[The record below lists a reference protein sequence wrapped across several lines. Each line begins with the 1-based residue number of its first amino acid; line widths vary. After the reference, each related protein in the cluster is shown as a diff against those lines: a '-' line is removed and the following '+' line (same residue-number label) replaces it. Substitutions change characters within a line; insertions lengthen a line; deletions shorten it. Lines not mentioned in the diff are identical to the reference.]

1 MELSMNRSVL
11 RFGLVVLYVAASLA
25 APGPLFAQGT
35 TQTLSGSVVDPTG
48 AVVPGADVSAKHTG
62 TGVVSA
68 AVSNADGLFS
78 IPSLP
83 IGTYT
88 VTVTLQGFKTVL
100 INNVVLTSGAGAN
113 VKATMEIGGV
123 SEQVTVA
130 SSSEIVQTQSSA
142 ISQTINTKQITQLP
156 ITSRSAM
163 DFVNMLPGVTTANGN
178 RQAVINGL
186 PRGVINITL
195 DGVNVQDNTLRTSD
209 GFFAIVSPRLDA
221 IEEVTVSTASQ
232 DSGDAGQGAV
242 QVKFVTRSG
251 TNTFTGSGYMFAR
264 RDWLNA
270 NTWFNNRD
278 GVKKAKLR
286 QNQGGFRAGG
296 PIVLPG
302 FDGRNKAF
310 FFFNYEELRQPNE
323 VTRNNRNVLTP
334 NAQAGN
340 YCYTGGCVNLLQLAA
355 ANGQTTTVDPTI
367 AKVLGDI
374 RSAVSGGSL
383 ATVDQN
389 VQVFTFNVPVLTS
402 RKYPTFSLDYNLT
415 SNHRAKFAYNYQKF
429 SDYPDTLNR
438 MEYSFPGMPVS
449 AGQTSI
455 RLGWSGSMRS
465 TLGRN
470 LVNEARLGY
479 SGAPVRFFDEIT
491 TDMYSGYQGFELN
504 FPTVGSRLTGPTPV
518 DAFRPQSRN
527 ANSLLIDDTVNWLKG
542 SHSLSFG
549 GAFTQYD
556 IWAKDQ
562 RVIPT
567 VNFQVVGNDP
577 ANAMFVAANFPGSA
591 GADITAASNL
601 YALLTGR
608 VSSIQAD
615 ARLDADTGKYV
626 YVGPGMQEGR
636 LREYEFFA
644 QDRWRIRQNLTLN
657 LGLRYALQNPFQA
670 KNSLYSTA
678 NINQVCGLSGAASDN
693 SCNLFKQGS
702 LPGQRS
708 TYDQYTEGS
717 KAHNTDL
724 DNFAPSVGIAWTP
737 VQKDGVLGALMGREG
752 DFVIRGGYNRAYSR
766 PGMNDYTGRLNN
778 NPGIQINADRTQGL
792 NNLGAVPLLLRDTA
806 RLGPPA
812 IAETPTYPLV
822 PTVANSINTF
832 DPNLQ
837 VPSADSW
844 SAGIQRG
851 IGRDMAV
858 EVRYVGT
865 RSRDGWSAP
874 GAGVGGFNYNEFNIT
889 ENGFLQEFRRAQANL
904 RANLAATGTASFA
917 FTGAPG
923 TSPLPIFLAYY
934 NAQPQANAGNPA
946 LYTGGSWNNAALLA
960 FLAERNPNP
969 YGFASNNATNGLQGN
984 GTFRQNAVTAGL
996 PANFF
1001 IANPEVTNANVV
1013 KNYFKTRY
1021 NSLQLEF
1028 RRRYSKGFQFQ
1039 ASYAFGHEYDNQFAS
1054 FLRGEYWQRPS
1065 GNTGDIPHA
1074 FKVNAIYD
1082 LPFGRGR
1089 RFGGNVNGF
1098 VDRII
1103 GGWQLG
1109 MYSRLQSGT
1118 PVNLGNVRLVG
1129 MSASDVTKMFKVHE
1143 YAPRGVNATAP
1154 VALYMLPQEILE
1166 NTIRAFNVSATSA
1179 TGYGN
1184 LGVPTGR
1191 YFAPANGPDCI
1202 EVGNG
1207 NYGDCG
1213 IRSLVING
1221 PRFQQHDLR
1230 IAKRTTIAGRTN
1242 LEIAAQMLN
1251 VFNHPN
1257 FLAVSGIGNTTI
1269 DNYRVT
1275 GLQGQ
1280 DTARVVQLEFR
1291 FNW

>member
-1 MELSMNRSVL
+1 MNRSVM
-11 RFGLVVLYVAASLA
+11 RWGLVVLCVAVSLA
-25 APGPLFAQGT
+25 APRVLSAQGS

-48 AVVPGADVSAKHTG
+48 AVVPGADISAKHGG
-62 TGVVSA
+62 TGVVNTT
-68 AVSNADGLFS
+68 VSNAEGFFS

-83 IGTYT
+83 IGAYT
-88 VTVTLQGFKTVL
+88 VTVTLQGFKTVV
-100 INNVVLTSGAGAN
+100 INNVVLTSAAGAN

-130 SSSEIVQTQSSA
+130 SSSEIVQTQSST

-156 ITSRSAM
+156 LTTRSAM

-186 PRGVINITL
+186 PRGTINITL

-251 TNTFTGSGYMFAR
+251 TNTFTGSGYFFAR

-278 GVKKAKLR
+278 GVKKAKLK
-286 QNQGGFRAGG
+286 QDQGGFRAGG
-296 PIVLPG
+296 PIVFPG

-334 NAQAGN
+334 AAQAGN
-340 YCYTGGCVNLLQLAA
+340 YCYTGGCVNVLQLAA
-355 ANGQTTTVDPTI
+355 ANGQTTSLDPTVS
-367 AKVLGDI
+367 KVLADI

-383 ATVDQN
+383 ADIDQN
-389 VQVFTFNVPVLTS
+389 VQVFTFNVPVMTS
-402 RKYPTFSLDYNLT
+402 RKYPTFSLDYNVT
-415 SNHRAKFAYNYQKF
+415 QNHRAKFAYNYQKF
-429 SDYPDTLNR
+429 TDYPDTLNR
-438 MEYSFPGMPVS
+438 MEYAFPGFPIS

-479 SGAPVRFFDEIT
+479 SGAPVRFFDEIGT
-491 TDMYSGYQGFELN
+491 AMYSSYQGFELN
-504 FPTVGSRLTGPTPV
+504 FPSVGSQLTGPAPTGG
-518 DAFRPQSRN
+518 FRPQSRN
-527 ANSLLIDDTVNWLKG
+527 ANSLLIDDTLNWLKG

-549 GAFTQYD
+549 GSFTQYD

-567 VNFQVVGNDP
+567 INFQVLANDP
-577 ANAMFVAANFPGSA
+577 ANAMFVGGNFPGASA
-591 GADITAASNL
+591 VQITAASNL

-608 VSSIQAD
+608 VGSIQAD
-615 ARLDADTGKYV
+615 ARLDAATGKYV

-636 LREYEFFA
+636 LREYEMYA
-644 QDRWRIRQNLTLN
+644 QDRWRLRPNVTLN

-678 NINQVCGLSGAASDN
+678 NINQVCGISGAASDN
-693 SCNLFKQGS
+693 SCNLFKPGNT
-702 LPGQRS
+702 PGQRP
-708 TYDQYTEGS
+708 TYDQYKAGS

-724 DNFAPSVGIAWTP
+724 NNFAPSVGIAWTP
-737 VQKDGVLGALMGREG
+737 AQRSGAIGALMGREG

-778 NPGIQINADRTQGL
+778 NPGIQINADRSGTL
-792 NNLGAVPLLLRDTA
+792 NNLGAVPLLLRESN
-806 RLGPPA
+806 RLGPPT
-812 IAETPTYPLV
+812 IPESPTYPIV

-851 IGRDMAV
+851 LGRDMAV
-858 EVRYVGT
+858 EIRYVGT

-874 GAGVGGFNYNEFNIT
+874 GAGVGGFNYNEFNVT
-889 ENGFLQEFRRAQANL
+889 ENGFLQEFRNAQANL
-904 RANLAATGTASFA
+904 RSHVAAGCGQTGNPACSFAYRGPGTGT
-917 FTGAPG
+917 T
-923 TSPLPIFLAYY
+923 PLPIFLAYY
-934 NAQPQANAGNPA
+934 NALSAANAANAA
-946 LYTGGSWNNAALLA
+946 LYTGGNWTNATFLG
-960 FLAERNPNP
+960 FLAERNPQP
-969 YGFASNNATNGLQGN
+969 FSFASTNATNGLQGN
-984 GTFRQNAVTAGL
+984 ATFRQNALAAGV
-996 PANFF
+996 PANYFV
-1001 IANPEVTNANVV
+1001 ANPDVTNANVV
-1013 KNYFKTRY
+1013 KNYFRTRY
-1021 NSLQLEF
+1021 NALQLEL
-1028 RRRYSKGFQFQ
+1028 RRRYSKGVQFN

-1054 FLRGEYWQRPS
+1054 FLRGEYWLRPS

-1074 FKVNAIYD
+1074 FKVNVIYD
-1082 LPFGRGR
+1082 LPFGQGR
-1089 RFGGNVNGF
+1089 RFGNTSNGALNR
-1098 VDRII
+1098 VI
-1103 GGWQLG
+1103 GGWQIGLF
-1109 MYSRLQSGT
+1109 SRLQSGT

-1129 MSASDVTKMFKVHE
+1129 MSKNDVQDMFKLRFDHAGKRVF
-1143 YAPRGVNATAP
+1143 
-1154 VALYMLPQEILE
+1154 MLPQDVID
-1166 NTIRAFNVSATSA
+1166 NTILAFNVSATSP
-1179 TGYGN
+1179 TGYSN
-1184 LGVPTGR
+1184 LGVPSGR

-1202 EVGNG
+1202 EVNNS

-1213 IRSLVING
+1213 IRALVLNG

-1230 IAKRTTIAGRTN
+1230 IAKRTTIVGRTN
-1242 LEIAAQMLN
+1242 LEVAAQMLN

-1257 FLAVSGIGNTTI
+1257 FLAVSGIGGTTI
-1269 DNYRVT
+1269 DGYRVT

-1280 DTARVVQLEFR
+1280 DTSRVIQLEVR

>member
-1 MELSMNRSVL
+1 MEQSMNRSVL
-11 RFGLVVLYVAASLA
+11 RLGLIVLYAAAWLA
-25 APGPLFAQGT
+25 APSFGFAQGGT
-35 TQTLSGSVVDPTG
+35 TQTISGTVVDATG
-48 AVVPGADVSAKHTG
+48 AVVPGADISAKHTG

-68 AVSNADGLFS
+68 AVSNTDGLFS

-83 IGTYT
+83 IGSYT

-100 INNVVLTSGAGAN
+100 INNVVITSGAGAN

-142 ISQTINTKQITQLP
+142 ISQTINAKQITQLP
-156 ITSRSAM
+156 LTSRSAM

-186 PRGVINITL
+186 PRGTINITL

-232 DSGDAGQGAV
+232 DSGDSGQGAV

-251 TNTFTGSGYMFAR
+251 TNTFTGSGYFFAR

-286 QNQGGFRAGG
+286 QNQGGFRVGG
-296 PIVLPG
+296 PIVIPG
-302 FDGRNKAF
+302 LFDGHNKAF
-310 FFFNYEELRQPNE
+310 FFANYEELRQPNE
-323 VTRNNRNVLTP
+323 VTRNNRNVLSP
-334 NAQAGN
+334 AAQAGN
-340 YCYTGGCVNLLQLAA
+340 YCYTGGCVNVLQLAA
-355 ANGQTTTVDPTI
+355 ANGQTASIDPTVG
-367 AKVLGDI
+367 KVLADI

-383 ATVDQN
+383 AVIDQN
-389 VQVFTFNVPVLTS
+389 VNVFTFNVPVMTQ
-402 RKYPTFSLDYNLT
+402 RKYPTFSLDYNVT
-415 SNHRAKFAYNYQKF
+415 QSHRAKFAYNYQKF

-438 MEYSFPGMPVS
+438 MEYAFPGFPIS

-470 LVNEARLGY
+470 LVNEARVGY
-479 SGAPVRFFDEIT
+479 SGAPVRFFDEIGT
-491 TDMYSGYQGFELN
+491 AMYSSYQGFELN
-504 FPTVGSRLTGPTPV
+504 FPTVGSALTGPAPTGG
-518 DAFRPQSRN
+518 FRPQSRN
-527 ANSLLIDDTVNWLKG
+527 ANSLLIDNTLNWLKG

-549 GAFTQYD
+549 GSFTQYD
-556 IWAKDQ
+556 IWAKDV

-567 VNFQVVGNDP
+567 INFQVLANDP
-577 ANAMFVAANFPGSA
+577 ANAMFVGANFPGA
-591 GADITAASNL
+591 AATNITAASNL

-608 VSSIQAD
+608 VGSIQAD
-615 ARLDADTGKYV
+615 ARLDAATGKYV

-636 LREYEFFA
+636 LREYETFA
-644 QDRWRIRQNLTLN
+644 QDRWRVRQNLTLN
-657 LGLRYALQNPFQA
+657 LGLRYSLQNPFQP

-678 NINQVCGLSGAASDN
+678 NINQVCGISGAASDN
-693 SCNLFKQGS
+693 SCNLFKAGNT
-702 LPGQRS
+702 PGQRS
-708 TYDQYTEGS
+708 SYDQYTKGS

-724 DNFAPSVGIAWTP
+724 NNLAPSVGIAWTP
-737 VQKDGVLGALMGREG
+737 AQRQGLLGAVMGPEG
-752 DFVIRGGYNRAYSR
+752 DFVLRGGYNRAYSR

-778 NPGIQINADRTQGL
+778 NPGIQINADRSGTL
-792 NNLGAVPLLLRDTA
+792 NNLGAAPLLLRDTS
-806 RLGPPA
+806 RLGPPV
-812 IAETPTYPLV
+812 IPETPSYPLL

-851 IGRDMAV
+851 LGREMAV
-858 EVRYVGT
+858 EIRYVGT

-889 ENGFLQEFRRAQANL
+889 DNGFLQEFRRAQANL

-917 FTGAPG
+917 YTGAPG
-923 TSPLPIFLAYY
+923 TSPLPTFLAYY
-934 NAQPQANAGNPA
+934 NAQAAANAGNPA
-946 LYTGGSWNNAALLA
+946 LYTGGNWINATFLG

-969 YGFASNNATNGLQGN
+969 FGFASNNATNGLQGN
-984 GTFRQNAVTAGL
+984 ATFRQNAVAAGV

-1021 NSLQLEF
+1021 NSLQLEL
-1028 RRRYSKGFQFQ
+1028 RRRYSKGLQFQ
-1039 ASYAFGHEYDNQFAS
+1039 GSYAYGHQYDNQFAS
-1054 FLRGEYWQRPS
+1054 FARGEYWLRPS

-1074 FKVNAIYD
+1074 FKINAIYD
-1082 LPFGRGR
+1082 LPFGQGR
-1089 RFGGNVNGF
+1089 RWGNSANGALNR
-1098 VDRII
+1098 VI
-1103 GGWQLG
+1103 GGWQIG
-1109 MYSRLQSGT
+1109 MFSRLQSGT
-1118 PVNLGNVRLVG
+1118 PVNMGNFRLVG
-1129 MSASDVTKMFKVHE
+1129 MSVKDVQDMFKLRFDHAGKRVF
-1143 YAPRGVNATAP
+1143 
-1154 VALYMLPQEILE
+1154 MLPQDVVD
-1166 NTIRAFNVSATSA
+1166 NTILAFNVSATSA
-1179 TGYGN
+1179 TGYSN
-1184 LGVPTGR
+1184 LGVPSGR

-1202 EVGNG
+1202 EIGNG
-1207 NYGDCG
+1207 SFGDCG
-1213 IRSLVING
+1213 IRALVING

-1257 FLAVSGIGNTTI
+1257 FLAVSGIGGATI
-1269 DNYRVT
+1269 DGYRVT

-1280 DTARVVQLEFR
+1280 DTARVVQLEVR